1 MNNIKTIKINVA
13 YNKILVYDEHGVPL
27 YATSNVANY
36 DIHPWHTITSI
47 PLEETEEKLGI
58 KFPYTI
64 NKNDTNELKHELF
77 QFASQNIENILDNT
91 YDTFIK
97 GTVEEFYSKK
107 ESFIYPIVMYN
118 NDLFNNYETIE
129 LDTLL
134 IEAIH
139 NGYGKLVFIQP
150 TEGFFGQQ
158 IDNFVFIDSLSKK
171 YNLTKES
178 VVVITS
184 NMIAK
189 EKYDG
194 LVKDGVITD
203 SFLVYP
209 YSYFGNSI
217 WFHNGHK
224 LNAHTKQTMRDVFE
238 NCLNSNRNTNKV
250 RHFLNFN
257 RVPKLHRIALFG
269 EFKSNDKL
277 KNTSIAT
284 LGRIDNDNPL
294 EYHMLMRSFIDNDY
308 IHSKDR
314 VVSFFENYDSTKHTI
329 YDEPDLENNKAG
341 TFNKK
346 AHTESFINIVSE
358 SLIDTDSIFFSEKI
372 YKPIFGAQPFILFG
386 NPNSIK
392 MLQSMGFRTFD
403 KWWDESYDEETEFSK
418 RLEKIVTILEEI
430 SSWSLDKCFR
440 ITQEM
445 EEVLVHNF
453 NHMLSDD
460 DIFNLFKL
468 LASNTNANI
477 HNIVNK
483 PTIKTKLI

>member
-1 MNNIKTIKINVA
+1 MDNIKSIKINVA
-13 YNKILVYDEHGVPL
+13 YNKILVYDENGNPL

-47 PLEETEEKLGI
+47 PIEETEKKLAI
-58 KFPYTI
+58 KFPYTMKSDDSGYI
-64 NKNDTNELKHELF
+64 RHELF

-91 YDTFIK
+91 YHTFRK
-97 GTVEEFYSKK
+97 GTIKEFYSKK
-107 ESFIYPIVMYN
+107 ESFIYPIIMYN
-118 NDLFNNYETIE
+118 NDLFNRYETIE
-129 LDTLL
+129 LDDLL
-134 IEAIH
+134 IEAMH
-139 NGYGKLVFIQP
+139 DKCGKLVFIQP
-150 TEGFFGQQ
+150 TEGFFGQRV
-158 IDNFVFIDSLSKK
+158 DNFVWIDSLCKK
-171 YNLTKES
+171 YDLTKES

-184 NMIAK
+184 NMLSK
-189 EKYDG
+189 EKYNR
-194 LVKDGVITD
+194 LVKDGVIAD
-203 SFLVYP
+203 SFLIYP
-209 YSYFGNSI
+209 YSYFGNNI
-217 WFHNGHK
+217 WFHHGHK
-224 LNAHTKQTMRDVFE
+224 LNPNTKQTMRDVFE

-277 KNTSIAT
+277 KNTSITT
-284 LGRIDNDNPL
+284 LGRVDNNPL
-294 EYHMLMRSFIDNDY
+294 EYHMLMRSFIDNNY

-346 AHTESFINIVSE
+346 AHTESFVNIVSE
-358 SLIDTDSIFFSEKI
+358 SLIDNDSVFFSEKT
-372 YKPIFGAQPFILFG
+372 YKPIFAAQPFILFG

-392 MLQSMGFRTFD
+392 MLQSMGFKTFD

-418 RLEKIVTILEEI
+418 RLEKIVNVLEEI
-430 SSWSLDKCFR
+430 SSWSLDECFR

-468 LASNTNANI
+468 LTSNTNTDINNQI
-477 HNIVNK
+477 TITNK
-483 PTIKTKLI
+483 KLI